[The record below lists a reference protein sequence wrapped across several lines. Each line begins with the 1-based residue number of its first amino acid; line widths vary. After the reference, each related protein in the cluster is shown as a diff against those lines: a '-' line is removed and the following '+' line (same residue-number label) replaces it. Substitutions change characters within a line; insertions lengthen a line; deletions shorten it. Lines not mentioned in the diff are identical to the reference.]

1 MSVRLQCVCA
11 HARVYVFVRV
21 VAMEKGVGGGD
32 VGDGVAEN
40 WCYQYLTNPPSIFM
54 ADNRAD
60 QQLSHVSGSVFITRP
75 KSRL

>member
-1 MSVRLQCVCA
+1 MCECA
-11 HARVYVFVRV
+11 RACVYVFVRV

-60 QQLSHVSGSVFITRP
+60 Q
-75 KSRL
+75 

>member
-1 MSVRLQCVCA
+1 MCVC
-11 HARVYVFVRV
+11 VCVRV
-21 VAMEKGVGGGD
+21 CVRGGDGERVGGGG

-60 QQLSHVSGSVFITRP
+60 QQLSHVSGSVFITD
-75 KSRL
+75 